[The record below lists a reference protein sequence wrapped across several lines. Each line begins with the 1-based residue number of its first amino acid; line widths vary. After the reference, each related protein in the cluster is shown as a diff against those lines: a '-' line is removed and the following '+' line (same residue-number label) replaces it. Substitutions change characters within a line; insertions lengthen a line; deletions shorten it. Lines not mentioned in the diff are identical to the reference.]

1 MAVDSA
7 RASGLHSAPPSVFA
21 GLTRVRTDPSRGC
34 PTRDAELLRAST
46 FAEGTRSRASPTEV
60 LRESSVR
67 RDIDCKSFILD
78 TPSRVDEVA
87 FSQKYHSVR
96 QQGSRRGLLIVA
108 FVNSRSGGGLGSV
121 LLDKLRVLLADPA
134 MVCDL
139 ALADEPRAT
148 LTLAKES
155 AAVLRFFVC
164 GGDGTVQ
171 WLLSEIHAIGLDPQ
185 PPIAIAPTG
194 TGNDLARSLGWGG
207 YFRLSWLSKYL
218 SWITDDAGEA
228 GKTVALDQWRASLFI
243 SPDDAEAWY
252 RDCPDD
258 CPLDRF
264 VQGDRRVMQPPI
276 TELPAGAAHGSD
288 CVFVTHFQNYLS
300 FGLDAA
306 IAHDFHRIRQSGK
319 CNGVFRSG
327 LGKAVYAFC
336 GARHLFPC
344 TSVSPLRR
352 AVQAFRLCSPVDA
365 VWDEIDWDASMRR
378 CRQCV
383 CVNINSYAAGCNI
396 WGAGAD
402 VTRGF
407 QRQAPDDGK
416 IEMALVRDG
425 WHQSMICAG
434 LWTGRRAHQEFGY
447 YFRLR
452 QQMFLQIDG
461 EPLFLPVPAGL
472 LVDLQKQCLFT
483 LGPRAP
489 VDTPG
494 FYSVAATLQPRRGRG
509 PSLLHEEEACSARS
523 TRL

>member
-1 MAVDSA
+1 
-7 RASGLHSAPPSVFA
+7 
-21 GLTRVRTDPSRGC
+21 
-34 PTRDAELLRAST
+34 
-46 FAEGTRSRASPTEV
+46 
-60 LRESSVR
+60 
-67 RDIDCKSFILD
+67 
-78 TPSRVDEVA
+78 
-87 FSQKYHSVR
+87 
-96 QQGSRRGLLIVA
+96 
-108 FVNSRSGGGLGSV
+108 
-121 LLDKLRVLLADPA
+121 
-134 MVCDL
+134 
-139 ALADEPRAT
+139 
-148 LTLAKES
+148 
-155 AAVLRFFVC
+155 
-164 GGDGTVQ
+164 
-171 WLLSEIHAIGLDPQ
+171 
-185 PPIAIAPTG
+185 
-194 TGNDLARSLGWGG
+194 
-207 YFRLSWLSKYL
+207 
-218 SWITDDAGEA
+218 
-228 GKTVALDQWRASLFI
+228 
-243 SPDDAEAWY
+243 
-252 RDCPDD
+252 
-258 CPLDRF
+258 
-264 VQGDRRVMQPPI
+264 
-276 TELPAGAAHGSD
+276 
-288 CVFVTHFQNYLS
+288 
-300 FGLDAA
+300 
-306 IAHDFHRIRQSGK
+306 
-319 CNGVFRSG
+319 
-327 LGKAVYAFC
+327 
-336 GARHLFPC
+336 
-344 TSVSPLRR
+344 
-352 AVQAFRLCSPVDA
+352 
-365 VWDEIDWDASMRR
+365 MRR

>member
-276 TELPAGAAHGSD
+276 TELPAGVRVPA
-288 CVFVTHFQNYLS
+288 C
-300 FGLDAA
+300 
-306 IAHDFHRIRQSGK
+306 
-319 CNGVFRSG
+319 GV
-327 LGKAVYAFC
+327 L
-336 GARHLFPC
+336 P
-344 TSVSPLRR
+344 R
-352 AVQAFRLCSPVDA
+352 AVQEQPMVRTASLSPIFRTICRLVWTPPLPTIFTGFGSPGSATVSFVPAWEKLCTHFVVPATYSHAPQC
-365 VWDEIDWDASMRR
+365 RR
-378 CRQCV
+378 CGEQCKRSDCARQ
-383 CVNINSYAAGCNI
+383 
-396 WGAGAD
+396 
-402 VTRGF
+402 
-407 QRQAPDDGK
+407 
-416 IEMALVRDG
+416 
-425 WHQSMICAG
+425 
-434 LWTGRRAHQEFGY
+434 
-447 YFRLR
+447 
-452 QQMFLQIDG
+452 
-461 EPLFLPVPAGL
+461 
-472 LVDLQKQCLFT
+472 
-483 LGPRAP
+483 
-489 VDTPG
+489 
-494 FYSVAATLQPRRGRG
+494 
-509 PSLLHEEEACSARS
+509 
-523 TRL
+523 